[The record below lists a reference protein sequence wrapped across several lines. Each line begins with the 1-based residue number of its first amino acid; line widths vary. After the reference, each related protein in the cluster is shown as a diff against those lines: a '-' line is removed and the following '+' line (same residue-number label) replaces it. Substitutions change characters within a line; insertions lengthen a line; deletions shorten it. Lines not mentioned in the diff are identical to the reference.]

1 MYRSF
6 SDILVAELVH
16 GDGRVLGVRVTDVR
30 IPVVFW
36 NEVHIMEEE
45 TVPVLLLHGLPETGV
60 HQLGS
65 VKGVVSSLQKKNKNV
80 SLRDR
85 ETSLNGIFV

>member
-45 TVPVLLLHGLPETGV
+45 TVPVLLLHGLPETSV

-65 VKGVVSSLQKKNKNV
+65 VKGVVSSLQTKNKNV
-80 SLRDR
+80 SRSNE
-85 ETSLNGIFV
+85 ETSLN